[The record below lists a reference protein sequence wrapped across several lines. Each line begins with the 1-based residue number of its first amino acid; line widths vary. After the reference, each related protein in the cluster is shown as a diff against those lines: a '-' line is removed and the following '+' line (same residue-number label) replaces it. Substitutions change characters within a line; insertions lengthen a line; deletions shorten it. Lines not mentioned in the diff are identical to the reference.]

1 MNMFLDAFL
10 FLHLGWGQEMPWS
23 GVFGAAMCCGVMIC
37 SHSNG
42 HGVWAYSPI
51 RHIVYGVILMDM
63 EYGSMEDSRINMHE
77 VLDSVPRTK
86 RIK

>member
-1 MNMFLDAFL
+1 MGL
-10 FLHLGWGQEMPWS
+10 F
-23 GVFGAAMCCGVMIC
+23 
-37 SHSNG
+37 
-42 HGVWAYSPI
+42 PI
-51 RHIVYGVILMDM
+51 RHIVYGVIPMDI